1 VFNQGG
7 SRRMYY
13 HINFT
18 TKTKDNNDLLFFA
31 ETMRERDLLVV
42 SCICRVNPSEG
53 ILYTYP
59 NFGEFC
65 DVFSGSNI

>member
-42 SCICRVNPSEG
+42 SCICRVNPFDKG
-53 ILYTYP
+53 IQYSCPKLMY
-59 NFGEFC
+59 
-65 DVFSGSNI
+65 FSVCRLC